1 MSYPNVVV
9 MFDRK
14 KRCAKTGK
22 GKVEIVVNFSRT
34 SRKYIA
40 MGSCSSADLPNVQNS
55 SAVLDK
61 IKDCKRIL
69 DGLVALGNEVN
80 LENFN
85 VYYDKEVKSMHLRT
99 LRTNTMV
106 TTKTSRSLGS
116 CRTP

>member
-40 MGSCSSADLPNVQNS
+40 MGS
-55 SAVLDK
+55 
-61 IKDCKRIL
+61 
-69 DGLVALGNEVN
+69 
-80 LENFN
+80 
-85 VYYDKEVKSMHLRT
+85 
-99 LRTNTMV
+99 
-106 TTKTSRSLGS
+106 
-116 CRTP
+116 

>member
-61 IKDCKRIL
+61 TRLKTASESLTDWSL
-69 DGLVALGNEVN
+69 LG
-80 LENFN
+80 
-85 VYYDKEVKSMHLRT
+85 MR
-99 LRTNTMV
+99 
-106 TTKTSRSLGS
+106 
-116 CRTP
+116 